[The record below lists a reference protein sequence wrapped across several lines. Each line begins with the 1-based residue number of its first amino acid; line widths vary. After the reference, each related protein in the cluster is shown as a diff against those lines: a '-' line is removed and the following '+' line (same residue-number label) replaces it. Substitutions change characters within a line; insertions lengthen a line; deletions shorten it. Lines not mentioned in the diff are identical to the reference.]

1 MIWVFL
7 GQKKRKNVVN
17 FDPAMDKLLK
27 KSCCCSKYEKVWTFK
42 LHIELEP
49 CLQYA
54 IQFGLQNFRN
64 GLKKHSV
71 PEQTISMVF

>member
-27 KSCCCSKYEKVWTFK
+27 KSCCCSKYEKMWTLK
-42 LHIELEP
+42 LYKINWDDLSWVP
-49 CLQYA
+49 LSF
-54 IQFGLQNFRN
+54 FGNSISDRSSR
-64 GLKKHSV
+64 K
-71 PEQTISMVF
+71 PEFG